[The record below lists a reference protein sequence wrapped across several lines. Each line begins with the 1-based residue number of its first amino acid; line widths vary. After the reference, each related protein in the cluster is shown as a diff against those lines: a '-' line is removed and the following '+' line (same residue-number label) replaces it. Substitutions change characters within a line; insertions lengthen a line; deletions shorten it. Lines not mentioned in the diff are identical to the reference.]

1 MRRPFFRVPA
11 ITLSTL
17 PILYRH
23 SGERRNPVERSLWV
37 LTEACARESGCQDD
51 GLWV

>member
-37 LTEACARESGCQDD
+37 LTFVRMTVCGFEA
-51 GLWV
+51 V